1 MSILNT
7 TPRDRDQTRRYLI
20 KTAQA
25 KMKGKGMRMNMVDEL
40 VDGIMRGKS
49 FIDAVNSL
57 VDDSYY
63 WDQ

>member
-1 MSILNT
+1 MNPDA
-7 TPRDRDQTRRYLI
+7 PRDREQTRRYLI

-25 KMKGKGMRMNMVDEL
+25 KLKEGMGMRMNMVDEL
-40 VDGIMRGKS
+40 VADVMRGSS

-57 VDDSYY
+57 VDDCYY

>member
-1 MSILNT
+1 MSKDA
-7 TPRDRDQTRRYLI
+7 PRDREQTRRYLI

-25 KMKGKGMRMNMVDEL
+25 KLKDGMGMRMNMVDEL
-40 VDGIMRGKS
+40 VAGIMRGGS

-57 VDDSYY
+57 VDDCYY

>member
-1 MSILNT
+1 M
-7 TPRDRDQTRRYLI
+7 TPATRDRDQTRRFLI

-25 KMKGKGMRMNMVDEL
+25 KLTGKGMRMNMVEEL
-40 VDGIMRGKS
+40 VDGIMKGGS

-57 VDDSYY
+57 VDDCYY